1 MKLSDLEVVT
11 SHSLASGQSLFRVQR
26 TRRAT
31 ILRGPLKLAPIGLL
45 SGRFDLPGV
54 PCAYFGESPDTALYE
69 ALFRREA
76 PMISLHELRT
86 RELITVQV
94 KRNLQLGDLR
104 PHTPN
109 WPVLQSLRFQETQ
122 ELARDAYAAGLEGLI
137 DRSAQ
142 QYGQDCVV
150 IFDPSPSMVAA
161 RSKAALVGAG
171 DALNRWVVLAAKRSK
186 LPLAP

>member
-76 PMISLHELRT
+76 PMISLHE
-86 RELITVQV
+86 
-94 KRNLQLGDLR
+94 
-104 PHTPN
+104 
-109 WPVLQSLRFQETQ
+109 
-122 ELARDAYAAGLEGLI
+122 
-137 DRSAQ
+137 
-142 QYGQDCVV
+142 
-150 IFDPSPSMVAA
+150 
-161 RSKAALVGAG
+161 
-171 DALNRWVVLAAKRSK
+171 
-186 LPLAP
+186 

>member
-1 MKLSDLEVVT
+1 M
-11 SHSLASGQSLFRVQR
+11 
-26 TRRAT
+26 
-31 ILRGPLKLAPIGLL
+31 
-45 SGRFDLPGV
+45 
-54 PCAYFGESPDTALYE
+54 
-69 ALFRREA
+69 
-76 PMISLHELRT
+76 
-86 RELITVQV
+86 QV

-137 DRSAQ
+137 YRSAQ